1 MLAHD
6 LGVLLP
12 EVLLALYAMGALLV
26 GVYGRQQEI
35 AGPLCW
41 VTAAVLVL
49 LGLFVGFSSGTDT
62 AFDGAFTADG
72 FGRFAK
78 VLILFGA
85 GVTLMLS
92 EAYMTRRGIMRF
104 EFPVL
109 ISLAVLGMMVMVSAG
124 DLMTLYMG
132 LELQSLALYV
142 IAAFRRDSARST
154 EAGLKYFMLG
164 ALSSGLLLYGA
175 SLIYGYTGATGFA
188 AISEV
193 VAGEQVSLG
202 LLFGLAF
209 LCAGMGF
216 KISAAPFHMW
226 TPDVYEGAPT
236 PVTAFFATAPKA
248 AAAALFARVLYD
260 AFGAAVADWQQIL
273 AFLAVA
279 SMFLGSVAAIGQ
291 KNLKRLMAYSSIAH
305 MGFALVGLAAG
316 TVEGAQALLIYL
328 AIYVT
333 MNVGVF
339 AFMLTMARDGQPVVE
354 IRDLAGLSKDR
365 PALALGVGAL
375 FFSLAGVPPLV
386 GFFGKWQV
394 FAAAVEADLAALAVA
409 GAVASVIGAY
419 YYLRIVKIM
428 YFDAAEAP
436 LDRRM
441 PLVHGVAIS
450 VSALAMGL
458 GWLPM
463 VNLFGVPEAAAVA
476 AASLLQ

>member
-1 MLAHD
+1 MLSAD
-6 LGVLLP
+6 LGIILP
-12 EVLLALYAMGALLV
+12 EIVLALYAMAALMGAVYTVKDGAASLLV
-26 GVYGRQQEI
+26 W
-35 AGPLCW
+35 L
-41 VTAAVLVL
+41 TS
-49 LGLFVGFSSGTDT
+49 GLFLALALWIGLTGAGTNV
-62 AFDGAFTADG
+62 AFNGMFVDDAFA
-72 FGRFAK
+72 RFAK
-78 VLILFGA
+78 VAILA
-85 GVTLMLS
+85 SAAAVLLMS
-92 EAYMTRRGIMRF
+92 ETYMTRRGLLRF
-104 EFPVL
+104 EYPLL
-109 ISLAVLGMMVMVSAG
+109 IALAVVGMMMMVSAG
-124 DLMTLYMG
+124 DLMSLYMG

-142 IAAFRRDSARST
+142 VASLRRDSLKST
-154 EAGLKYFMLG
+154 EAGLKYFVLG

-175 SLIYGYTGATGFA
+175 SLVYGYAGTTLFSGIIQTA
-188 AISEV
+188 AG
-193 VAGEQVSLG
+193 GEVSLG
-202 LLFGLAF
+202 LLFGLVFLISGLAF
-209 LCAGMGF
+209 
-216 KISAAPFHMW
+216 KVSAVPFHMW

-279 SMFLGSVAAIGQ
+279 SMFLGSVAA
-291 KNLKRLMAYSSIAH
+291 IAH

-365 PALALGVGAL
+365 PALALGIGAL

-428 YFDAAEAP
+428 YFDAVEAP